1 MADGDMAG
9 GDQNRD
15 GFKDPLRMPS
25 YDEDEDEEV
34 DIVNFSRKTPPG
46 GGAESDAAST
56 KALAGSIKVDTD
68 SDAKDLFV
76 TVDNREKHS
85 GNFDVYITYRV
96 TTKTTRSCFDNSEFA
111 VRRRFQDFVW
121 LRQKLTQAHPTHFIP
136 PLPEKTNIRLSRFST
151 EFLDM
156 RETALNS
163 FLNRIA
169 EHATLSF
176 NESFQIFLTA
186 KELETHRR
194 YAKGLVSRVGTS
206 VKTTAESYRLRN
218 RSPEFTTMADYVDQF
233 GQKMASV
240 DRISQRIF
248 KEQIEYQSDIESFAP
263 AFELWSDSETDVSD
277 ILHSIATC
285 LEKCAETT
293 KTENV
298 TQMDE
303 FAPVS
308 KEYVLYADAMK
319 NVLKKRDAIQM
330 EYEQCLD
337 ELNRKKNEREHVKI
351 TDQNYSFAAFM
362 GRDPTEVKEE
372 KSSKLDTQIAKLQK
386 QLEVLND
393 RTEVANADLK
403 ADMDRW
409 HKIKRKDIKGLF
421 VNWAERRTNYYES
434 CLSAWEEVIK
444 TLQSKKQDDHIDTPD
459 SNEPASETSD
469 PEILEYPVQNS

>member
-186 KELETHRR
+186 KAWELETHRR

-337 ELNRKKNEREHVKI
+337 ELNRKKNEREH
-351 TDQNYSFAAFM
+351 
-362 GRDPTEVKEE
+362 
-372 KSSKLDTQIAKLQK
+372 LQK

>member
-1 MADGDMAG
+1 MADGSAG
-9 GDQNRD
+9 VTGEDGGD

-34 DIVNFSRKTPPG
+34 DIVNFSRSPG
-46 GGAESDAAST
+46 GESAAST
-56 KALAGSIKVDTD
+56 NALAGSFKIEAADVDT
-68 SDAKDLFV
+68 KDLFV
-76 TVDNREKHS
+76 TVDNREKHAGS
-85 GNFDVYITYRV
+85 FEVYITYRV
-96 TTKTTRSCFDNSEFA
+96 TTKTTRGCFDNCEFA

-121 LRQKLTQAHPTHFIP
+121 LRQKLTDDHPTHFIP
-136 PLPEKTNIRLSRFST
+136 PLPEKTNMRLSRFSN

-156 RETALNS
+156 REKALNS

-169 EHATLSF
+169 EHPTLSF
-176 NESFQIFLTA
+176 NENFQIFLTA

-194 YAKGLVSRVGTS
+194 YAKGLVSRVGSS
-206 VKTTAESYRLRN
+206 VKTTAESYRLKN

-233 GQKMASV
+233 GQKIGSV
-240 DRISQRIF
+240 DRISQRIV
-248 KEQIEYQSDIESFAP
+248 KEQSEYHTEIAAFAP
-263 AFELWSDSETDVSD
+263 SFELWSDSETDVAD
-277 ILHSIATC
+277 ILHSIAMC
-285 LEKCAETT
+285 LEKCANFTRL
-293 KTENV
+293 ENV
-298 TQMDE
+298 VQQDD
-303 FAPVS
+303 FGSVI

-319 NVLKKRDAIQM
+319 NVLKKRDSIQM

-362 GRDPTEVKEE
+362 GKDPTDVKQD
-372 KSSKLDTQIAKLQK
+372 KSNRLDTQITKLQK

-409 HKIKRKDIKGLF
+409 NKTKRKDIKELF
-421 VNWAERRTNYYES
+421 TSWAEGRMKYYDL
-434 CLSAWEEVIK
+434 CLSSWEDVIK
-444 TLQSKKQDDHIDTPD
+444 TLQTKKQDEDQLDSPD

-469 PEILEYPVQNS
+469 PEILEYPTQDT